1 MTSEASESRPESSGT
16 EGSGGSSGTGGRR
29 VWPWVLGAV
38 VLLVFLIF
46 GVTVLA
52 VAVGV
57 SGGSGGGAE
66 RASWEESYVTGEG
79 ESKIAALPISGAITE
94 SADGGVFAA
103 GGATPDAL
111 RSQLQQAGDDPD
123 VEAVILEVNS
133 PGGGVVP
140 SDEMY
145 RLVRDFK
152 READKP
158 VVVSMGSTAASG
170 GYYISAAADTIV
182 ANPSTITGSIGV
194 IFNYTN
200 FGEALDKVG
209 VDPEPITSGEFKDLA
224 SPADELSEAER
235 EIIES
240 QIQDNYDQFV
250 AAIVEGRSLS
260 EDRVRELGDGRTYS
274 GEQAAANGLVDELGG
289 IEQAAAEARELA
301 DIDRAEVVRY
311 EESPGLLESIQA
323 RIAPQ
328 EPEAVQIIEAAGIDP
343 APEFQYLYRPG
354 W

>member
-1 MTSEASESRPESSGT
+1 M
-16 EGSGGSSGTGGRR
+16 
-29 VWPWVLGAV
+29 WPWVLGAV
-38 VLLVFLIF
+38 LLLVLLIF

-52 VAVGV
+52 IAVGL
-57 SGGSGGGAE
+57 SGGGSGGEA
-66 RASWEESYVTGEG
+66 ASESWDESYVSGEG
-79 ESKIAALPISGAITE
+79 EAKIAAIPVSGTITDDT
-94 SADGGVFAA
+94 SGGVFASE
-103 GGATPDAL
+103 GASPAKL
-111 RSQLQQAGDDPD
+111 RSQLQQAGDDSD
-123 VEAVILEVNS
+123 VKAVILEVNS

-158 VVVSMGSTAASG
+158 VVVSMGSVAASG

-182 ANPSTITGSIGV
+182 ANPATITGSIGV

-200 FGEALDKVG
+200 FSEALDKIG
-209 VDPEPITSGEFKDLA
+209 VDPEPITSGRFKDLA
-224 SPADELSEAER
+224 SPADELTEAER

-240 QIQDNYDQFV
+240 QIQDNYDRFV
-250 AAIVEGRSLS
+250 AAIVKGRPLS
-260 EDRVRELGDGRTYS
+260 EEKVRELGDGRTYS
-274 GEQAAANGLVDELGG
+274 GEQALQNGLVDELGG
-289 IEQAAAEARELA
+289 VEQAAAEARELA
-301 DIDRAEVVRY
+301 GVERAEVVRY

-328 EPEAVQIIEAAGIDP
+328 EPEAVQLMEASGIDP
-343 APEFQYLYRPG
+343 APQFQYLYRPG

>member
-1 MTSEASESRPESSGT
+1 MTS
-16 EGSGGSSGTGGRR
+16 GSSGASPGREGKGNGRSGGRR
-29 VWPWVLGAV
+29 VWPWVLGGV
-38 VLLVFLIF
+38 LLLVFLIV
-46 GVTVLA
+46 GVAVLA
-52 VAVGV
+52 VIVGV
-57 SGGSGGGAE
+57 SGGSGGGLD

-79 ESKIAALPISGAITE
+79 EAKIAVLPISGTITGGTT
-94 SADGGVFAA
+94 GGVFSA

-111 RSQLQQAGDDPD
+111 RSQLQKAEEDPD
-123 VEAVILEVNS
+123 VEAVILKVDS

-145 RLVRDFK
+145 RLVQDFK
-152 READKP
+152 RSTDKP
-158 VVVSMGSTAASG
+158 IVASMGSVAASG

-224 SPADELSEAER
+224 SPADELTDAER
-235 EIIES
+235 EIIEG
-240 QIQDNYDQFV
+240 QVQDNYEQFV
-250 AAIVEGRSLS
+250 ATVVDGRPLS
-260 EDRVRELGDGRTYS
+260 EERVRELGDGRTYS
-274 GEQAAANGLVDELGG
+274 GEQAKQNGLVDELGT
-289 IEQAAAEARELA
+289 IDDAASRARDLA
-301 DIDRAEVVRY
+301 GVKRAEVVRY
-311 EESPGLLESIQA
+311 EESPGLLESVQA

-328 EPEAVQIIEAAGIDP
+328 EPEAVKVIQAAGIDP
-343 APEFQYLYRPG
+343 APELQYLYRPG